1 MTTKYWTFPAGER
14 GVAIG
19 TEAHGVK
26 VHTVKCN
33 FKGSDSII
41 DMLLET
47 DAIKRQYPDAKIVLD
62 IPYFP
67 YARQDRK
74 MNKGESHSL
83 KVICDLINS
92 QNYHRV
98 NTVDPHSDVAEAL
111 VNNLVIKEQYEAV
124 IETIGDDLE
133 QDYDY
138 LISPDAG
145 ALKKIYKLSK
155 ATLKP
160 VICASK
166 QRDVATGNITG
177 TFISK
182 EDYNNLE
189 GKKALVV
196 DDIGDG
202 MGTFVGLAECIMKNQ
217 PKINQLDVYVT
228 HGLFSKGLDLLS
240 GLFNKV
246 YTYNLINEKMEN
258 HGLLGKNRL

>member
-1 MTTKYWTFPAGER
+1 MTTRYWTFPAGER

-19 TEAHGVK
+19 TEAFGVK
-26 VHTVKCN
+26 MHTVKCN

-98 NTVDPHSDVAEAL
+98 NTVDPHSDVVEAL
-111 VNNLVIKEQYEAV
+111 VNNLVIKEQYEAAV
-124 IETIGDDLE
+124 ETIGDDLD

-145 ALKKIYKLSK
+145 ALKKIYKLAK
-155 ATLKP
+155 YMNTE
-160 VICASK
+160 VICAGK
-166 QRDVATGNITG
+166 QREVSTG
-177 TFISK
+177 TILKSHVST
-182 EDYNNLE
+182 EDYNKII
-189 GKKALVV
+189 GKRVLVV
-196 DDIGDG
+196 DDICDG
-202 MGTFVGLAECIMKNQ
+202 GRTFTELRAILPTTTRVEL
-217 PKINQLDVYVT
+217 YVT
-228 HGLFSKGLDLLS
+228 HGVFSKGKQVLTDC
-240 GLFNKV
+240 FDNV
-246 YTYNLINEKMEN
+246 FCYNDMSQ
-258 HGLLGKNRL
+258 